1 MMPMDTVVDDPNV
14 ELRHNPRADLFQEI
28 SIAGGGVV
36 SRSQVADLSIG
47 GMFVDVFRAPFPPG
61 SRVTVRFPL
70 QSGATALV
78 LECEVLYL
86 QPGIGV
92 GLRFVDPPE
101 TARRK
106 IRDYVEEATHLK
118 KAGAPPVRKSA
129 RVSVNVPVRV
139 RGVRGQEP
147 PFEEPARIVTL
158 SKHGACLVADHAVD
172 VGMKIVVET
181 KAGREFRGSVVWI
194 GTVATR
200 SEGQVGLRCRGL
212 AQSLGFQFP

>member
-1 MMPMDTVVDDPNV
+1 MPMDTVVDDPNV
-14 ELRHNPRADLFQEI
+14 ELRRHPRADLFQEI

-70 QSGATALV
+70 RSGEPALV
-78 LECEVLYL
+78 LECEVLYV

-92 GLRFVDPPE
+92 GLRFVDLPE
-101 TARRK
+101 PARRRV
-106 IRDYVEEATHLK
+106 RDYVEEAARLK
-118 KAGAPPVRKSA
+118 KAGTPPVRKSA

-139 RGVRGQEP
+139 RGVRGHEP

-158 SKHGACLVADHAVD
+158 SKHGACLVAHHTVD
-172 VGMKIVVET
+172 VGMKLTVET
-181 KAGREFRGSVVWI
+181 RAGHEYRGSVVWI
-194 GTVATR
+194 GTAATR